1 MTFCREC
8 TEILCRH
15 SSLSQLDLCVRKY
28 TTVIMYE
35 KYLLHSLKNLL
46 STVIPHPAVDLLT
59 DSGQSSLLPLHIEQ
73 LHQRLDGHPLGAGE
87 NLPQ

>member
-1 MTFCREC
+1 MCCREC
-8 TEILCRH
+8 TEIH
-15 SSLSQLDLCVRKY
+15 SSFSQLDLCVRKY
-28 TTVIMYE
+28 TAVIMCM
-35 KYLLHSLKNLL
+35 KYLLHSLKNLW